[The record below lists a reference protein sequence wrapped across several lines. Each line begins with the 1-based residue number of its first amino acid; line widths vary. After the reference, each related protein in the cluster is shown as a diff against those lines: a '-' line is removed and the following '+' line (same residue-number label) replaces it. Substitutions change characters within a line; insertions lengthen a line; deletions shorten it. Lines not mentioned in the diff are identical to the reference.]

1 MLALVRATPLA
12 LALSFVLAAG
22 AAAQAPAAPA
32 GAAPPG
38 PRIAYI
44 NSQQILSQAPGRAEA
59 EAQFEREMTGYRQAV
74 QRMGDSLNTMIA
86 EYNRQEV
93 SLSPAAKETRQ
104 KAIREKED
112 QYQKKTAELQQQA
125 QQRQVELVQ
134 PIMEQINKII
144 GELRAQEG
152 YAMIFDAGSNAGVVV
167 AADSSLNITDKVIAR
182 LKAAGPPKP
191 VSAAPAKPGARPTG
205 APVNAPAGVSRPKT
219 PPTR

>member
-1 MLALVRATPLA
+1 MRALFRATLLALTVSVA
-12 LALSFVLAAG
+12 LASSVS
-22 AAAQAPAAPA
+22 AQGPAAPA
-32 GAAPPG
+32 GQ

-44 NSQQILSQAPGRAEA
+44 NSQQILAQAPGRAEA
-59 EAQFEREMTGYRQAV
+59 EAQFEREMNGYRQAV

-93 SLSPAAKETRQ
+93 SLSPAAKDTRQ

-112 QYQKKTAELQQQA
+112 QYQKKTQELQQQA

-144 GELRAQEG
+144 GQLRAQEG
-152 YAMIFDAGSNAGVVV
+152 YAMIFDAGSSAGVVV
-167 AADSSLNITDKVIAR
+167 AADTTLNLTDKVIAR

-191 VSAAPAKPGARPTG
+191 VSAAPGRTPARPAG
-205 APVNAPAGVSRPKT
+205 APASAPAGVSRPKT

>member
-1 MLALVRATPLA
+1 MRAFLRATPLA
-12 LALSFVLAAG
+12 LALTVVLGAAAG
-22 AAAQAPAAPA
+22 AQGPAPAVPK
-32 GAAPPG
+32 
-38 PRIAYI
+38 IAYI
-44 NSQQILSQAPGRAEA
+44 NSQQVLAQAPGRAEA
-59 EAQFEREMTGYRQAV
+59 EAQFEREMNGYRQAV

-125 QQRQVELVQ
+125 QRRQVELVQ
-134 PIMEQINKII
+134 PIMEHINKII

-152 YAMIFDAGSNAGVVV
+152 YSMIFDAGSTAGVVV
-167 AADSSLNITDKVIAR
+167 AADTTLNITNKVIAR
-182 LKAAGPPKP
+182 LKAVGAPKP
-191 VSAAPAKPGARPTG
+191 VSARPASPAKPAG

>member
-1 MLALVRATPLA
+1 MRALFRATPLA
-12 LALSFVLAAG
+12 LVVSAALASSVS
-22 AAAQAPAAPA
+22 AQAPAAAA
-32 GAAPPG
+32 GS

-44 NSQQILSQAPGRAEA
+44 NSQQILAQAPGRAEA
-59 EAQFEREMTGYRQAV
+59 EAQFEREMNGYRQAV

-112 QYQKKTAELQQQA
+112 QYQKKTQELQQQA

-152 YAMIFDAGSNAGVVV
+152 YAMIFDAGSTAGVVV
-167 AADSSLNITDKVIAR
+167 AADSTLNVTNKVIAR
-182 LKAAGPPKP
+182 LKAIGPPKP
-191 VSAAPAKPGARPTG
+191 VSAAPAKTPARPAG
-205 APVNAPAGVSRPKT
+205 APASAPAGVSRPKT

>member
-1 MLALVRATPLA
+1 MRALCRATPLA
-12 LALSFVLAAG
+12 LAVSAALVSSVS
-22 AAAQAPAAPA
+22 AQAPAAPA
-32 GAAPPG
+32 GQA
-38 PRIAYI
+38 RIAYI
-44 NSQQILSQAPGRAEA
+44 NSQQILAQAPGRAEA
-59 EAQFEREMTGYRQAV
+59 EAQFEREMNGYRQAV

-112 QYQKKTAELQQQA
+112 QYQKKTQDLQQQA

-144 GELRAQEG
+144 GEIRAQEG
-152 YAMIFDAGSNAGVVV
+152 YAMIFDAGSSAGVVV
-167 AADSSLNITDKVIAR
+167 AADTTLNLTSKVIAR

-191 VSAAPAKPGARPTG
+191 VSVGPARTPARPAGAPAS
-205 APVNAPAGVSRPKT
+205 APAGVSRPKT